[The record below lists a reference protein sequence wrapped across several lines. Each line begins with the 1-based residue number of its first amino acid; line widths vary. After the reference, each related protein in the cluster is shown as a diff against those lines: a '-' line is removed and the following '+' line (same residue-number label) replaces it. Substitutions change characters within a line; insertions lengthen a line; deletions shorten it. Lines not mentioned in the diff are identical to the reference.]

1 MLLFLLSSNYH
12 HQINNTQ
19 SLPNVGKSSEN
30 EFTLDIMSNG
40 RCNDRFWRYTVVSNI
55 TSYFFYSE

>member
-1 MLLFLLSSNYH
+1 MLLFLLSSNHH

-30 EFTLDIMSNG
+30 EFTLDITSNG
-40 RCNDRFWRYTVVSNI
+40 RNDRFWRYTVISNI
-55 TSYFFYSE
+55 TGYFFHSE